1 VAFLRKYVRKYGVG
15 FAVSVAFVMLEAL
28 VDLAQPTLLA
38 HMVDVGVAR
47 GDMGSVLRIGGWML
61 IVTAAGALAASVR
74 NVVSSRVSQAF
85 GTELRA
91 DLFRKIVRLP
101 LSELNRFDRAS
112 LVTRLTNDVSQL
124 QMFVNGLMRIFTKGP
139 LLCIGSVIMAIRL
152 NPRLSLVVFAV
163 VPIVLALI
171 ALSMKIGFPRFA
183 RVQEALDRVGAAVRE
198 YLGGVRVV
206 RAFGRHDEEERKFAE
221 VNAGYRRAAVAA
233 ARTAALF
240 HPAVVLT
247 VQFGIVAVLWIS
259 GAGVEDGSVRPGETI
274 AFVQYMTQILFALMT
289 LFMVF
294 AMFVRA
300 KASAVRIGEVL
311 AAEEDVVGT
320 EPVPDKMGL
329 RGRIDFENV
338 SFSYEGPG
346 GPPAIRNVTFSCLP
360 GETVGIV
367 GPTGSGKST
376 LVSLIPRLYDATSGT
391 VRVGGVD
398 VRRLDPAALREK
410 IAFVPQKTVLFSGTI
425 LDNIRMG
432 RPDATEEEAEI
443 AARSAQAH
451 AFVAALPERYGA
463 VVGQRGVNLSGGQ
476 KQRLA
481 IARALVRKAD
491 ILIFDDCTSAVDAVT
506 EAKIR
511 ASLKEVCRGVTSLIV
526 AQRISSVVH
535 ADKIVVLDRG
545 EVVGVGKHEVLLS
558 TCRVYREMWE
568 SQTGREMAVDV

>member
-1 VAFLRKYVRKYGVG
+1 MAFLRKYVRKYGVG

>member
-1 VAFLRKYVRKYGVG
+1 MAFLRKYVRKYGLG

-28 VDLAQPTLLA
+28 VDLTQPTLLA

-47 GDMGSVLRIGGWML
+47 GDIGSVLRIGGWML
-61 IVTAAGALAASVR
+61 VVTAAGALAASVR

-85 GTELRA
+85 GTELRG

-101 LSELNRFDRAS
+101 LSELNRFERAS

-124 QMFVNGLMRIFTKGP
+124 QMFANGLMRIFTKGP
-139 LLCIGSVIMAIRL
+139 LLCIGSVIMAVRL
-152 NPRLSLVVFAV
+152 NPRLSLVLFAV
-163 VPIVLALI
+163 VPVVLGLI

-183 RVQEALDRVGAAVRE
+183 RVQEALDRVNAAVRE

-206 RAFGRHDEEERKFAE
+206 RAFGRHDEEERKFAD

-311 AAEEDVVGT
+311 AAKEDVVGT
-320 EPVPDKMGL
+320 EPVPDEAGL

-338 SFSYEGPG
+338 SFSYEGPD
-346 GPPAIRNVTFSCLP
+346 GPPAIRNITFSCLP

-398 VRRLDPAALREK
+398 VRRLDPVALREK

-432 RPDATEEEAEI
+432 RPDATEEEAES

-451 AFVAALPERYGA
+451 AFVATLPERYGA

-491 ILIFDDCTSAVDAVT
+491 ILIFDDCTSAVDTVT
-506 EAKIR
+506 EAEIR
-511 ASLKEVCRGVTSLIV
+511 ERLAEISPGATRLIV

-545 EVVGVGKHEVLLS
+545 EVVGVGKHETLLS

-568 SQTGREMAVDV
+568 SQTGREMVVDV